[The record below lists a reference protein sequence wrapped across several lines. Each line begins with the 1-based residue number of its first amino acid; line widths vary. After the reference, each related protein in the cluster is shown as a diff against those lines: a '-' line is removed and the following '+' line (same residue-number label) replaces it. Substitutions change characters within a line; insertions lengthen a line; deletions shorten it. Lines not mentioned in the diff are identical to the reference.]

1 MPRRRVLVVDQNDDF
16 LDGLCSLLTNDPG
29 LEVVGRAHTAAE
41 AIERAEEL
49 LPDLVLL
56 DVSFSD
62 TSGLKAVPRLK
73 ALHPAPLVLLMIFHK
88 SQAADLAAI
97 GAGADG
103 CVSKAGVP
111 DRLLATIRERL

>member
-41 AIERAEEL
+41 AIERAEAL
-49 LPDLVLL
+49 SPDLVLL
-56 DVSFSD
+56 DVSLSD
-62 TSGLKAVPRLK
+62 TGGFKAVRRLK

-88 SQAADLAAI
+88 SHAADVAAL

-111 DRLLATIRERL
+111 DRLLRTLREQI

>member
-16 LDGLCSLLTNDPG
+16 LDALSSLLTNDPG

-56 DVSFSD
+56 DVSSD